1 MYLKIEQLMNELQY
15 QSCPFWILKQKQS
28 QTSLENI
35 QTCLATTR
43 SPLLAY
49 VYRIDSNKKKFFKM
63 PYYRKIWI
71 YPFRSHSLRKPY
83 YLLMSSKYN
92 LLVIKAR
99 KK

>member
-1 MYLKIEQLMNELQY
+1 MKFKFYAPRKELLMNELQY

-43 SPLLAY
+43 SLILAY

-63 PYYRKIWI
+63 PHYTVRIDQKGQ
-71 YPFRSHSLRKPY
+71 
-83 YLLMSSKYN
+83 N
-92 LLVIKAR
+92 EIKAFLACLFDANQLLL
-99 KK
+99 